1 MKIVNKSELNSIM
14 PSSDMFSNKNGLYTC
29 IFNDKIFL
37 YKEIMNFSEE
47 QINTLETVS
56 TIKDKNLIF
65 PEFLVYDKNKFSGY
79 VTKYL
84 NGYSPICDSDDLNL
98 NERIKMLKK
107 ARKIILNMHK
117 NNLIHMDLNP
127 FNILYKRSKI
137 KIIDFDDSIYKS
149 NKTPT
154 NLNKLV
160 LEYLS
165 KNDLDYSVDVF
176 MFNITTISLL
186 FDISFYDV
194 FEDCTEEKLTDEKK
208 EVFEKTKKL
217 QKLNN
222 NDFLIDYY
230 D

>member
-1 MKIVNKSELNSIM
+1 
-14 PSSDMFSNKNGLYTC
+14 
-29 IFNDKIFL
+29 
-37 YKEIMNFSEE
+37 
-47 QINTLETVS
+47 
-56 TIKDKNLIF
+56 
-65 PEFLVYDKNKFSGY
+65 
-79 VTKYL
+79 
-84 NGYSPICDSDDLNL
+84 
-98 NERIKMLKK
+98 MLKK
-107 ARKIILNMHK
+107 AKKIILNMHK

-127 FNILYKRSKI
+127 FNILYRRSKI

-149 NKTPT
+149 NKTPN

-160 LEYLS
+160 LKYLS

-194 FEDCTEEKLTDEKK
+194 FEDCIEEKLTDEKK
-208 EVFEKTKKL
+208 EIFEKTKKL

-222 NDFLIDYY
+222 SDFLIDYY